1 MRRAYV
7 GGMTL
12 ISTAVRATHLV
23 TNAAW
28 FGGSLMGAVGLNQA
42 AREPDTERERV
53 EVSGT
58 GWERWGPV
66 QGAAIG
72 LHLLS
77 GIAILADNRNRVATH
92 PPTTAS
98 VVAKTALTG
107 AAVAA
112 SAAAYVYGQRLGDAS
127 GEDGHPR
134 SPRSPRTRA
143 ASWRGCSGRRRPSP
157 ARCWSSTP
165 SSVSSSGARRAC
177 STGPGE
183 HAGERCVMTPTG

>member
-92 PPTTAS
+92 PPTTAA

-134 SPRSPRTRA
+134 RARGRRGRARQAGVAAVGDAGPHRRA
-143 ASWRGCSGRRRPSP
+143 A
-157 ARCWSSTP
+157 
-165 SSVSSSGARRAC
+165 GARRPA
-177 STGPGE
+177 
-183 HAGERCVMTPTG
+183 R

>member
-58 GWERWGPV
+58 GWEKWGPV

-127 GEDGHPR
+127 GEGGHPEE
-134 SPRSPRTRA
+134 PEVA
-143 ASWRGCSGRRRPSP
+143 EDARGKLAWLQWATPALTGALLVLDAQLGEQQRGKAGLLDRP
-157 ARCWSSTP
+157 W
-165 SSVSSSGARRAC
+165 
-177 STGPGE
+177 
-183 HAGERCVMTPTG
+183 